1 MGGWFPSCN
10 GRNMTHTA
18 TTQTNNLKEDLN
30 SRDNLIQMDQH
41 KPLQYHLSSKAE
53 HNAAL
58 SHWLVLHSL
67 PRGNAEA
74 LITTLCFVSMVLGIE
89 SPWWT

>member
-1 MGGWFPSCN
+1 MDYWSPSCN
-10 GRNMTHTA
+10 GRNVTRTA
-18 TTQTNNLKEDLN
+18 NLQTTNLKENLN

-58 SHWLVLHSL
+58 SH
-67 PRGNAEA
+67 
-74 LITTLCFVSMVLGIE
+74 
-89 SPWWT
+89 